1 VVVAGNGNV
10 SKSQQ
15 QRSWERV
22 EAVIVYM
29 SEKHGIDRNRFIFQY
44 AQTGDANTVNYRAA
58 AIGEDG
64 PVTQAPPFPN
74 LVPKK

>member
-1 VVVAGNGNV
+1 
-10 SKSQQ
+10 
-15 QRSWERV
+15 
-22 EAVIVYM
+22 M